1 MMRSFEEVLGL
12 DSSSESGVHRSVL
25 SPLGYSVGYLR
36 QLGVP
41 GAPPAAV
48 VPAAAAR
55 GCAAQLGGGGCDGGD
70 CVELGLA
77 GGPRGRRVGRPQRPR
92 WAVHFA

>member
-12 DSSSESGVHRSVL
+12 DLSPESGVHRSVL

-41 GAPPAAV
+41 GAPAAV

-55 GCAAQLGGGGCDGGD
+55 GRAAQLCGGGCDCGD
-70 CVELGLA
+70 GVELGLA
-77 GGPRGRRVGRPQRPR
+77 GGPRGRRVGRPQGP
-92 WAVHFA
+92 